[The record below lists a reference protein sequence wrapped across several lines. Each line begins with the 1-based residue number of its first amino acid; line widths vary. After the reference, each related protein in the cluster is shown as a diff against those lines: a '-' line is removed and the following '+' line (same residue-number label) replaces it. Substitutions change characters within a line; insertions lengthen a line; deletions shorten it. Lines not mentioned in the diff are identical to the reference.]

1 VASVYLL
8 LGGNQ
13 GNREYFLAEAIQQI
27 SQLAGKV
34 LKKSAVYETA
44 AWGLEDQASFLN
56 QVIQVSTSLSPL
68 ALLTQL
74 NLIEQ
79 ALGRVREIKWAARV
93 IDLDILYYDDL
104 VLQTEKLSIPHPHLH
119 ERRFTLVPL
128 VELAADF
135 VHPVFR
141 LSNQDLLAT
150 CPDDL
155 EVRIF
160 KSNN

>member
-1 VASVYLL
+1 VAYAYLL

-27 SQLAGKV
+27 SQLVGKV
-34 LKKSAVYETA
+34 VKKSAVYETA

-56 QVIQVSTSLSPL
+56 QVIQVSTFLSPL

-93 IDLDILYYDDL
+93 IDLDILYYDNL

-135 VHPVFR
+135 VHPVLRF
-141 LSNQDLLAT
+141 SNQDLLAT

-155 EVRIF
+155 EVRVF